1 MKNEKFKN
9 LILDAYEKFKEGNIV
24 GMLYSTV
31 STHGFPD
38 MKDIDGFVEEC
49 NLDMLHLKSKL
60 TGNEIDVYESE
71 LENYKIKASESTIYI
86 KCKNK
91 MEIAIMY

>member
-1 MKNEKFKN
+1 
-9 LILDAYEKFKEGNIV
+9 
-24 GMLYSTV
+24 
-31 STHGFPD
+31 
-38 MKDIDGFVEEC
+38 
-49 NLDMLHLKSKL
+49 MLHLKSKL

>member
-1 MKNEKFKN
+1 MKN
-9 LILDAYEKFKEGNIV
+9 EKFKEGNIV
-24 GMLYSTV
+24 GILYSTV